1 MNVAPRARTACG
13 FRHRHE
19 DMEPAVGFASRL
31 ARVNGRPLRYFLADM
46 GIPTRGVEE
55 ADEKAVRTVA
65 QLGGTSEAN
74 LLRYAPVRS
83 PEKKRFYLANEV
95 FDAHSIHRTYFRFCP
110 HCVQEDYRGYV
121 GPKIARPWLR
131 LGWILAPI
139 RSCPEHNILLTKT
152 DGKVRK
158 YQYFDFSKMMDDYR
172 PDLNELSANAVAV
185 PPSSFQDWLLN
196 RIRGTRQQE
205 TWLDDV
211 PAYAAIAFCEGLG
224 ISSLYPP
231 KVKVSRLTEADWAQ
245 AAERGFLIAS
255 DGEASVKAQLQKLND
270 AQTTTKGVLGL
281 RDTYGYV
288 YDVLKKTSG
297 DPGYEKFRSTF
308 RDFATETLPL
318 ETGADVLGVVVEKQ
332 TVHSIRSAAKAANVH
347 ANTMRR
353 IFEREGFYGNADIS
367 ALPDHRVIVSNEKLE
382 KIIEELRQSISSSTV
397 MDHMRIPRHYLNS
410 LVSLGHLRTVTGSD
424 QRPNAKHHF
433 LPEDVSAALSQM
445 FENAVT
451 VSEPSTRQM
460 TIPQARSVAV
470 TSIDFIMRLIF
481 DGKLKWKGR
490 FPGDEI
496 FPHLLV
502 DVDEVIS
509 HVRNEAKGSGI
520 PKHHIDQHIP
530 GMGKHVLKFIDAGAL
545 ELVEEYSPDARRKV
559 PVVSRESADAFVAK
573 YISLGELSRKCG
585 LHHKQVRKILDS
597 VDVQTAFDTSQFGS
611 YIYDRNELIA
621 VERRRPKMWERKKS

>member
-13 FRHRHE
+13 FRHPHE

-55 ADEKAVRTVA
+55 ADEKAIRAVA

-83 PEKKRFYLANEV
+83 PEKKRFHLANEV

-110 HCVQEDYRGYV
+110 HCVQDDYLDYV

-139 RSCPEHNILLTKT
+139 RSCPEHNVLLTKT

-211 PAYAAIAFCEGLG
+211 PVYAAIAFCEGLG
-224 ISSLYPP
+224 ISSLHKP
-231 KVKVSRLTEADWAQ
+231 KVMVSRLTEVDWAQ
-245 AAERGFLIAS
+245 AAEKGFLIAS
-255 DGEASVKAQLQKLND
+255 DGEASVRAQLQKLND
-270 AQTTTKGVLGL
+270 AQATTRGVLGL

-288 YDVLKKTSG
+288 YDVLKKTAG
-297 DPGYEKFRSTF
+297 DPGYEKLRDTF
-308 RDFATETLPL
+308 RNFALETLPL
-318 ETGADVLGVVVEKQ
+318 ETGAKILGAVVEKQ

-353 IFEREGFYGNADIS
+353 IFEREGFHGNSDIS
-367 ALPDHRVIVSNEKLE
+367 ALPDHRVMVSDEKLE
-382 KIIEELRQSISSSTV
+382 KIIEELRQSITSPAV
-397 MDHMRIPRHYLNS
+397 MDRMQVPKHYLNC
-410 LVSLGHLRTVTGSD
+410 LISLGYLRTVTGSD
-424 QRPNAKHHF
+424 QRPNARHHF
-433 LPEDVSAALSQM
+433 LPQDVDAALKRM
-445 FENAVT
+445 FEDTEKVA
-451 VSEPSTRQM
+451 EPSSRQ
-460 TIPQARSVAV
+460 TTVLEARSAAV
-470 TSIDFIMRLIF
+470 TSIDFIMSLVF

-490 FPGDEI
+490 LPGDEI
-496 FPHLLV
+496 FPNLLV
-502 DVDEVIS
+502 DVDEVTS
-509 HVRNEAKGSGI
+509 LVRREAKGAGI

-530 GMGKHVLKFIDAGAL
+530 GMGKHVLKFIEAGEL
-545 ELVEEYSPDARRKV
+545 ELVEEYSPAARRMV
-559 PVVSRESADAFVAK
+559 PVVSRESADTFVAN
-573 YISLGELSRKCG
+573 YITLGALSRDQG
-585 LHHKQVRKILDS
+585 LHHRQVRNILNAYEI
-597 VDVQTAFDTSQFGS
+597 VPAFEPFKFGT
-611 YIYDRNELIA
+611 YVYERNEILR
-621 VERRRPKMWERKKS
+621 VERERPQMWNIESC

>member
-1 MNVAPRARTACG
+1 MNVIPHARTACG

-55 ADEKAVRTVA
+55 ADEKAVRAVA

-83 PEKKRFYLANEV
+83 PEKKRFYLAGEV

-110 HCVQEDYRGYV
+110 HCVQEDYRTYV
-121 GPKIARPWLR
+121 GPIIARPWLR
-131 LGWILAPI
+131 LSWILAPI
-139 RSCPEHNILLTKT
+139 RSCPKHNVLLIKT

-172 PDLNELSANAVAV
+172 PDLNELSANAVAI

-196 RIRGTRQQE
+196 RIRGTRQRE

-211 PAYAAIAFCEGLG
+211 PAYAAISFCESLG
-224 ISSLYPP
+224 VSSLHSP
-231 KVKVSRLTEADWAQ
+231 KVMVSRLTEVDWAL
-245 AAERGFLIAS
+245 AAERGFLIAR
-255 DGEASVKAQLQKLND
+255 DGEGSVRAQLQKLNE
-270 AQTTTKGVLGL
+270 AQATTRGVLGL

-288 YDVLKKTSG
+288 YDVLKKTAG
-297 DPGYEKFRSTF
+297 DPGYEKFRDTF
-308 RDFATETLPL
+308 RNFATETLPL
-318 ETGADVLGVVVEKQ
+318 ETGADVLGVVVAKQ
-332 TVHSIRSAAKAANVH
+332 TVHSIRSATKAANVH

-353 IFEREGFYGNADIS
+353 IFEREGFHGNADIS
-367 ALPDHRVIVSNEKLE
+367 ALPDHRVIVFNEKLE

-397 MDHMRIPRHYLNS
+397 MDHMLIPRHYLNS
-410 LVSLGHLRTVTGSD
+410 LVSSGYLRTVTGSD

-433 LPEDVSAALSQM
+433 LPEDVSAALSRM
-445 FENAVT
+445 FDNAVT
-451 VSEPSTRQM
+451 VSEPSNRQL
-460 TIPQARSVAV
+460 TIPEARSAAV
-470 TSIDFIMRLIF
+470 TSIDFIMSLVF
-481 DGKLKWKGR
+481 DGTLKWKGR
-490 FPGDEI
+490 RPGGEV

-509 HVRNEAKGSGI
+509 HVRREAKGSGI

-530 GMGKHVLKFIDAGAL
+530 GMGKHVLKFIEAGEL
-545 ELVEEYSPDARRKV
+545 ELVEEYSPAARRMV
-559 PVVSRESADAFVAK
+559 PVVSRESADTFVAK
-573 YISLGELSRKCG
+573 YVTLGELSRNHG
-585 LHHKQVRKILDS
+585 LHHKQVRNTLKLVNI
-597 VDVQTAFDTSQFGS
+597 QTAFDKSKYGI
-611 YIYDRNELIA
+611 YVYDRAEILEA
-621 VERRRPKMWERKKS
+621 EQLDPKLWNQKKS